1 MFEKKLFLLE
11 KENRCKFKVEEQKVL
26 SDAPPVFLLHF
37 QTNNILLS
45 IIDEYAAIE
54 DEEFVLPMVNSI
66 AVHFIM
72 L

>member
-26 SDAPPVFLLHF
+26 SDVFLLHF